1 MDIMKQF
8 RLDGKKGFIT
18 GAAQGIGKA
27 IAEAFIQAGAE
38 FTIVDVNEEKA
49 QAVAQAFSEQYGRHI
64 TAFRCDVSDPQQVA
78 QMAEM
83 VVQTYGTIDF
93 AINNV
98 GIVNF
103 FPVESVRP
111 EDWKRV
117 IDVNLFGTFVCAQAA
132 AKVMIA
138 QNKPGTIVN
147 MASMSARIIN
157 TPQTTSSYCTS
168 KAAVVHLTRSLAVEL
183 AKYNIRVNCV
193 STGIVATEVVTDWCD
208 ELQGW
213 IDRTPQKR
221 MGTPEDIAGAYLYLA
236 NDDIIGWVTIE
247 DTNIDYPVIQT
258 QDDPEFYLHRGFDK
272 EYAASGVPFMDAVSD
287 IFVPTSNFLI
297 YGHNMKNGT
306 MFHELLE

>member
-1 MDIMKQF
+1 MQDIMQKF

-38 FTIVDVNEEKA
+38 FAIVDVNLDKA
-49 QAVAQAFSEQYGRHI
+49 NEVARAFSEQYGCDI
-64 TAFRCDVSDPQQVA
+64 MAYGCDVSDPAQVDA
-78 QMAEM
+78 MTNA
-83 VVQTYGTIDF
+83 VVEKYGTIDF

-103 FPVESVRP
+103 YPIESVKP

-117 IDVNLFGTFVCAQAA
+117 IDVNLFGTFLCAQAA

-138 QNKPGTIVN
+138 QKKPGAIVN

-193 STGIVATEVVTDWCD
+193 SPGYVATEVVTDWSD
-208 ELQGW
+208 EVQGW

-221 MGTPEDIAGAYLYLA
+221 MGTPEDIAGAYLYLVSEA
-236 NDDIIGWVTIE
+236 S
-247 DTNIDYPVIQT
+247 
-258 QDDPEFYLHRGFDK
+258 R
-272 EYAASGVPFMDAVSD
+272 YA
-287 IFVPTSNFLI
+287 T
-297 YGHNMKNGT
+297 GT
-306 MFHELLE
+306 ELLIDGGYTAI

>member
-1 MDIMKQF
+1 MPNAKVLSEKQAIVAELTEKF
-8 RLDGKKGFIT
+8 KTASSGVLVDYKGITVAEDTALRAECRKNELDY
-18 GAAQGIGKA
+18 
-27 IAEAFIQAGAE
+27 
-38 FTIVDVNEEKA
+38 
-49 QAVAQAFSEQYGRHI
+49 AVVKNTLVR
-64 TAFRCDVSDPQQVA
+64 
-78 QMAEM
+78 
-83 VVQTYGTIDF
+83 F

-117 IDVNLFGTFVCAQAA
+117 IDVNLFGTFLCAQAA

-193 STGIVATEVVTDWCD
+193 SPGYVATEVVTDWSD

-236 NDDIIGWVTIE
+236 SDAS
-247 DTNIDYPVIQT
+247 
-258 QDDPEFYLHRGFDK
+258 R
-272 EYAASGVPFMDAVSD
+272 YA
-287 IFVPTSNFLI
+287 T
-297 YGHNMKNGT
+297 GT
-306 MFHELLE
+306 ELLIDGGYTAI

>member
-117 IDVNLFGTFVCAQAA
+117 IDVNLFGTFLCAQAA

-157 TPQTTSSYCTS
+157 TPQPPPATAPAKRLWCTLRARWLWSLPNTTS
-168 KAAVVHLTRSLAVEL
+168 A
-183 AKYNIRVNCV
+183 
-193 STGIVATEVVTDWCD
+193 
-208 ELQGW
+208 
-213 IDRTPQKR
+213 
-221 MGTPEDIAGAYLYLA
+221 
-236 NDDIIGWVTIE
+236 
-247 DTNIDYPVIQT
+247 
-258 QDDPEFYLHRGFDK
+258 
-272 EYAASGVPFMDAVSD
+272 
-287 IFVPTSNFLI
+287 
-297 YGHNMKNGT
+297 
-306 MFHELLE
+306 

>member
-1 MDIMKQF
+1 MEIMKQF

-117 IDVNLFGTFVCAQAA
+117 IDVNLFGTFLCAQAA

-193 STGIVATEVVTDWCD
+193 SPGYVATEVVTDWSD

-236 NDDIIGWVTIE
+236 SDAS
-247 DTNIDYPVIQT
+247 
-258 QDDPEFYLHRGFDK
+258 R
-272 EYAASGVPFMDAVSD
+272 YA
-287 IFVPTSNFLI
+287 T
-297 YGHNMKNGT
+297 GT
-306 MFHELLE
+306 ELLIDGGYTAI

>member
-8 RLDGKKGFIT
+8 RMDGKKGFIT

-38 FTIVDVNEEKA
+38 FTIVDVNMEKA

-78 QMAEM
+78 QMADM
-83 VVQTYGTIDF
+83 VTQTYGTIDF
-93 AINNV
+93 AVNNV

-111 EDWKRV
+111 DDWKHV
-117 IDVNLFGTFVCAQAA
+117 IDVNLFGTFLCAQAA

-193 STGIVATEVVTDWCD
+193 SPGYVATEVVTDWSD

-236 NDDIIGWVTIE
+236 SDAS
-247 DTNIDYPVIQT
+247 
-258 QDDPEFYLHRGFDK
+258 R
-272 EYAASGVPFMDAVSD
+272 YA
-287 IFVPTSNFLI
+287 T
-297 YGHNMKNGT
+297 GT
-306 MFHELLE
+306 ELLIDGGYTAI

>member
-1 MDIMKQF
+1 MNIMKKF
-8 RLDGKKGFIT
+8 SMEGKKGFIT

-27 IAEAFIQAGAE
+27 IATAFAQAGAE
-38 FTIVDVNEEKA
+38 FTIVDLNDEKA
-49 QAVAQAFSEQYGRHI
+49 KQVSDELSKEYNKKI
-64 TAFRCDVSDPQQVA
+64 TAFKCDTSNPEEVSN
-78 QMAEM
+78 MADF
-83 VVQTYGTIDF
+83 VVENYGTIDF

-103 FPVESVRP
+103 FPIESVKP
-111 EDWKRV
+111 EDWKKI
-117 IDVNLFGTFVCAQAA
+117 IDVNLYGTFLCSQAA

-138 QNKPGTIVN
+138 QKKPGTITN

-183 AKYNIRVNCV
+183 AKYNIRANCV
-193 STGIVATEVVTDWCD
+193 SPGYVATEVVTDFNE

-236 NDDIIGWVTIE
+236 SD
-247 DTNIDYPVIQT
+247 
-258 QDDPEFYLHRGFDK
+258 
-272 EYAASGVPFMDAVSD
+272 ASGYA
-287 IFVPTSNFLI
+287 T
-297 YGHNMKNGT
+297 GT
-306 MFHELLE
+306 ELLIDGGYTAI

>member
-1 MDIMKQF
+1 MPNAKVLSEKQAIVAELTEKIQKASAGVLVDYKGITVAEDTAL
-8 RLDGKKGFIT
+8 RAECRKNELDY
-18 GAAQGIGKA
+18 
-27 IAEAFIQAGAE
+27 
-38 FTIVDVNEEKA
+38 
-49 QAVAQAFSEQYGRHI
+49 AVVKNTLVR
-64 TAFRCDVSDPQQVA
+64 
-78 QMAEM
+78 
-83 VVQTYGTIDF
+83 F

-117 IDVNLFGTFVCAQAA
+117 IDVNLFGTFLCAQAA

-193 STGIVATEVVTDWCD
+193 SPGYVATEVVTDWSD

-236 NDDIIGWVTIE
+236 SDAS
-247 DTNIDYPVIQT
+247 
-258 QDDPEFYLHRGFDK
+258 R
-272 EYAASGVPFMDAVSD
+272 YA
-287 IFVPTSNFLI
+287 T
-297 YGHNMKNGT
+297 GT
-306 MFHELLE
+306 ELLIDGGYTAI